1 MSLFIICVY
10 ALAMF
15 SDFASSFLSILTV
28 AQENTQPDDEGLHLD
43 GLGDTVEVTT
53 EAATEFAS
61 WVTSGQRDA
70 LLAIAII
77 ILTVGA
83 LILFRN
89 ALTQLV
95 RRGKRSDDN
104 SLLAILERV
113 IRRFRLYFMIAMGLA
128 AASIAVAFPETVQAG
143 VEIICIFA
151 VTLQFAEWAQ
161 EAAVSSIR
169 RSAGRAHGDTTM
181 LVSAVNIIKW
191 FVSLAIWSVAALLI
205 LDNLNMDVTALLAG
219 LGIGG
224 LAIGLAAQ
232 GIFRDLF
239 SAMSIILD
247 KPFLVGDTVRYGDTW
262 ADIEDIGLKTTRLRS
277 KNGEQIIIS
286 NTNLL
291 ETEIR
296 NMSRM
301 TRRRIEL
308 GFGVVYQTPHEVAE
322 KIPGMVAA
330 MIKDLQTVE
339 FDRCSMSGFGPS
351 SLDYEL
357 VIYSLN
363 ADFNRSM
370 AAKSKILLALFKLF
384 GEEGIEFAYP
394 TQTLFIEGTGAET
407 ALSDSDVRLSVVG
420 KDSV

>member
-1 MSLFIICVY
+1 
-10 ALAMF
+10 MF
-15 SDFASSFLSILTV
+15 SVLPALFLSMLPV
-28 AQENTQPDDEGLHLD
+28 AQESTKPSEGRALE

-53 EAATEFAS
+53 KAASDFTS
-61 WVTSGQRDA
+61 WVTSGQREA
-70 LLAIAII
+70 LAAITIAIATM
-77 ILTVGA
+77 LA
-83 LILFRN
+83 LIAIRN
-89 ALTQLV
+89 GLTQLV
-95 RRGKRSDDN
+95 RRSKGADDN
-104 SLLAILERV
+104 SLLAILER
-113 IRRFRLYFMIAMGLA
+113 IIGRFRLYFMFAMGLA
-128 AASIAVAFPETVQAG
+128 AASFFVTFPSSVQAG
-143 VEIICIFA
+143 VEVVCILA
-151 VTLQFAEWAQ
+151 VTLQIAEWAQ

-181 LVSAVNIIKW
+181 LLSAVNIIKW
-191 FVSLAIWSVAALLI
+191 FVSTAIWSVAGLLI

-239 SAMSIILD
+239 SAMSIIMD
-247 KPFLVGDTVRYGDTW
+247 KPFLVGDTVRFGDTW

-277 KNGEQIIIS
+277 KNGEQIVIS

-291 ETEIR
+291 EMEIR

-308 GFGVVYQTPHEVAE
+308 GFGVVYQTPHNVAE

-330 MIKDLQTVE
+330 LLKEYPSIE

-357 VIYSLN
+357 VVYSLN
-363 ADFNRSM
+363 PDFNRSM
-370 AAKSKILLALFKLF
+370 AAKSKLLLGLFKLF
-384 GEEGIEFAYP
+384 GEEEIEFAYP
-394 TQTLFIEGTGAET
+394 TQTLFIEGTSTDAS
-407 ALSDSDVRLSVVG
+407 LSESDIKLSVVG
-420 KDSV
+420 GAEPKAG

>member
-10 ALAMF
+10 TLAMF

-407 ALSDSDVRLSVVG
+407 ALSDSDVKLSVVG

>member
-1 MSLFIICVY
+1 
-10 ALAMF
+10 MF
-15 SDFASSFLSILTV
+15 SAFASSLLSILMV
-28 AQENTQPDDEGLHLD
+28 AQENTAPPAEDRPLEGL
-43 GLGDTVEVTT
+43 GETVEVTT

-70 LLAIAII
+70 LLAFAII

-83 LILFRN
+83 LIAFRN

-95 RRGKRSDDN
+95 QRGKRNDDN

-113 IRRFRLYFMIAMGLA
+113 IHRFRLYFMFAMGLA
-128 AASIAVAFPETVQAG
+128 AASIVVDLPETVQAG

-308 GFGVVYQTPHEVAE
+308 GFGVIYQTPHDVAE

-330 MIKDLQTVE
+330 MVKDIQTIE

-363 ADFNRSM
+363 PDFNRSM
-370 AAKSKILLALFKLF
+370 AAKSKLLLALFKLF

-394 TQTLFIEGTGAET
+394 TQTLFIEGMGSEA
-407 ALSDSDVRLSVVG
+407 AQSGSDVKLSVVG
-420 KDSV
+420 TDGS

>member
-1 MSLFIICVY
+1 MIFG
-10 ALAMF
+10 F
-15 SDFASSFLSILTV
+15 STSVLGVLMV
-28 AQENTQPDDEGLHLD
+28 AQEGTPLPAEESALD
-43 GLGDTVEVTT
+43 GLGETVGVTT

-70 LLAIAII
+70 LLAILFTV
-77 ILTVGA
+77 LTVIA
-83 LILFRN
+83 LILIRN
-89 ALTQLV
+89 ALKQLV
-95 RRGKRSDDN
+95 RRGTRTDDN

-113 IRRFRLYFMIAMGLA
+113 IGRFRLYFMIAMGLA
-128 AASIAVAFPETVQAG
+128 VASFAVDFPETIQAG
-143 VEIICIFA
+143 AEIICIFA
-151 VTLQFAEWAQ
+151 VTFQFAEWAQ

-191 FVSLAIWSVAALLI
+191 FVSAAIWSIAALLI
-205 LDNLNMDVTALLAG
+205 LDNLNLDVTALLAG

-247 KPFLVGDTVRYGDTW
+247 KPFHVGDTVRFGETW

-277 KNGEQIIIS
+277 KNGEQVIIS

-291 ETEIR
+291 EMEIR

-308 GFGVVYQTPHEVAE
+308 GFGVIYQTPHDVAE
-322 KIPGMVAA
+322 KIPGLVALMV
-330 MIKDLQTVE
+330 KDVQGVH

-363 ADFNRSM
+363 PDFNRSM
-370 AAKSKILLALFKLF
+370 AAKSKLLLALFKLF
-384 GEEGIEFAYP
+384 GKEGIEFAYP
-394 TQTLFIEGTGAET
+394 TQTLFIEGTGAEKS
-407 ALSDSDVRLSVVG
+407 LSDGDVKLSVVG
-420 KDSV
+420 SDGV